1 MSEQTA
7 TRIRVFSL
15 SEANACLPLLRVIV
29 RDIVQMSN
37 SILECRQRLDFLREG
52 RDDFE
57 QGMYE
62 DELDHMEDSLESDA
76 VQLKAYIA
84 ELHELGVEIKSLTE
98 GQIDFPSLIGG
109 QMVYLCWKFDEP
121 TVDYWRE
128 LEDKF
133 DKRQSID
140 LMFQDLARLE

>member
-7 TRIRVFSL
+7 NRIRIFSL
-15 SEANACLPLLRVIV
+15 NEANACLPLLRVIV
-29 RDIVQMSN
+29 RDVVQMSN
-37 SILECRQRLDFLREG
+37 AILECRQRLDFLREG

-57 QGMYE
+57 QDMYE

-76 VQLKAYIA
+76 LQLKAYIA

-109 QMVYLCWKFDEP
+109 QMVYLCWKYDEP

-128 LEDKF
+128 LEDSF
-133 DKRQSID
+133 NRRQPIE
-140 LMFQDLARLE
+140 LMFRDVASLE

>member
-1 MSEQTA
+1 MTEQTA
-7 TRIRVFSL
+7 NRIRIFSL
-15 SEANACLPLLRVIV
+15 NEANTCLPLVRVIV

-37 SILECRQRLDFLREG
+37 SILECRQRLDFLRDG

-57 QGMYE
+57 QDMYE

-76 VQLKAYIA
+76 MQLKAYIA

-109 QMVYLCWKFDEP
+109 QMVYLCWKYDEP
-121 TVDYWRE
+121 TVDFWRE
-128 LEDKF
+128 LEDNF
-133 DKRQSID
+133 SRRQPIE
-140 LMFQDLARLE
+140 LMFRDAASLE